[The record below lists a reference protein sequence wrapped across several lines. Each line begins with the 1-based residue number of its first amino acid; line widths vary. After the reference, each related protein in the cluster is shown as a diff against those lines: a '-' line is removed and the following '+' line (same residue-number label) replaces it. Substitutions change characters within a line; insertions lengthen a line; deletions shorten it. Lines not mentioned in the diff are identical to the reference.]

1 MSDFLPDYEGVCFV
15 FLGKIAIALN
25 SDWINAKDEKSESDR
40 EASDRA
46 MQFFL
51 GWYAH
56 PIYVNGDYP
65 EIMKQMIAKKSRQR
79 GLDDS
84 RLPRFT
90 EKEKNHMLRKFLNF
104 L

>member
-1 MSDFLPDYEGVCFV
+1 MSDFLPDYEGVCLV

-65 EIMKQMIAKKSRQR
+65 EIMKQMIAKKGRQE

-84 RLPRFT
+84 KLPKFT
-90 EKEKNHMLRKFLNF
+90 EKEKKYILRKFLNF